1 MTFVPNSGP
10 INTTMINAAFGL
22 GEDLNLYHGVRWYY
36 PGNLTTGL
44 FNTTTIKIS
53 DFYGKQGTDPA
64 TAGAYF
70 ANVSGSFTVPLFRN
84 SITIEI
90 WGAGGAGGGGNGG
103 AGGKGG
109 DSSVLGVTAGGGAGG
124 GAGNIPVPPPPPPI
138 DPNPKNGGRDQ
149 TSPGYYS
156 GFGGYGENGSGNNVS
171 GSGPGGTV
179 SDCLVPWALIAMAD
193 GSFKQIQY
201 INIGDKVK
209 SKNDMI
215 NTVIAIGTPIVNT
228 KLVKFNNLDY
238 FATETHPLLTDKGW
252 GTFNVELL
260 KKSNIKEYQK
270 IVNDN
275 NGNDLILIDDTVK
288 LIAKINDEIKFV
300 EITEIQFKEV
310 SDFTV
315 YRLSVDGNNTYISE
329 NFISHNKPI

>member
-44 FNTTTIKIS
+44 FNTTTINIS

-84 SITIEI
+84 SITIEL

-124 GAGNIPVPPPPPPI
+124 GAGNIPVPPPPLVV
-138 DPNPKNGGRDQ
+138 DSSRGGRDPVV
-149 TSPGYYS
+149 TTATL
-156 GFGGYGENGSGNNVS
+156 N
-171 GSGPGGTV
+171 
-179 SDCLVPWALIAMAD
+179 D
-193 GSFKQIQY
+193 GSVATFTDGKLTGFY
-201 INIGDKVK
+201 DGTSNDY
-209 SKNDMI
+209 KN
-215 NTVIAIGTPIVNT
+215 V
-228 KLVKFNNLDY
+228 
-238 FATETHPLLTDKGW
+238 
-252 GTFNVELL
+252 
-260 KKSNIKEYQK
+260 
-270 IVNDN
+270 
-275 NGNDLILIDDTVK
+275 DTGQS
-288 LIAKINDEIKFV
+288 LGLGGPEG
-300 EITEIQFKEV
+300 
-310 SDFTV
+310 
-315 YRLSVDGNNTYISE
+315 LG
-329 NFISHNKPI
+329 

>member
-44 FNTTTIKIS
+44 FNTTTINIS

-109 DSSVLGVTAGGGAGG
+109 DSSTLGVTAGGGAGG
-124 GAGNIPVPPPPPPI
+124 GAGNIPVPPPPVVVGT
-138 DPNPKNGGRDQ
+138 DGRGGRDQ
-149 TSPGYYS
+149 VPTGYIGAY
-156 GFGGYGENGSGNNVS
+156 FNTNAPAGYNTAFIN
-171 GSGPGGTV
+171 
-179 SDCLVPWALIAMAD
+179 AD
-193 GSFKQIQY
+193 GS
-201 INIGDKVK
+201 
-209 SKNDMI
+209 
-215 NTVIAIGTPIVNT
+215 
-228 KLVKFNNLDY
+228 
-238 FATETHPLLTDKGW
+238 LTAA
-252 GTFNVELL
+252 
-260 KKSNIKEYQK
+260 S
-270 IVNDN
+270 
-275 NGNDLILIDDTVK
+275 
-288 LIAKINDEIKFV
+288 
-300 EITEIQFKEV
+300 V
-310 SDFTV
+310 SDITAA
-315 YRLSVDGNNTYISE
+315 RNAGTIPDD
-329 NFISHNKPI
+329 

>member
-44 FNTTTIKIS
+44 FNTTTINIS

-103 AGGKGG
+103 DGGKGG

-124 GAGNIPVPPPPPPI
+124 GAGNIPVPPPPLNVDVSNRGPYSVV
-138 DPNPKNGGRDQ
+138 NGPQ
-149 TSPGYYS
+149 TIG
-156 GFGGYGENGSGNNVS
+156 GGGGYGMTSSGQIAGPGASGGPVDANGNNPRA
-171 GSGPGGTV
+171 GDTPGFGT
-179 SDCLVPWALIAMAD
+179 
-193 GSFKQIQY
+193 
-201 INIGDKVK
+201 
-209 SKNDMI
+209 
-215 NTVIAIGTPIVNT
+215 
-228 KLVKFNNLDY
+228 
-238 FATETHPLLTDKGW
+238 
-252 GTFNVELL
+252 
-260 KKSNIKEYQK
+260 
-270 IVNDN
+270 
-275 NGNDLILIDDTVK
+275 
-288 LIAKINDEIKFV
+288 
-300 EITEIQFKEV
+300 
-310 SDFTV
+310 
-315 YRLSVDGNNTYISE
+315 
-329 NFISHNKPI
+329 